1 MVGFLGL
8 SGGHGCCRGYQF
20 AALWVR
26 VPGTP
31 PKRPSLAGG
40 QVQCCDCEW
49 VAEKGDEKSA
59 GGVCHLTVEMI
70 HAAGKFC
77 ARLSF
82 HDGVEP
88 IGSYALEGTVRTV
101 GQVSADTGQAGHG
114 LHQFVSARPKDHLVR
129 CPEHV

>member
-31 PKRPSLAGG
+31 LKRSSLVGG
-40 QVQCCDCEW
+40 QVQCRDCEW
-49 VAEKGDEKSA
+49 VAAEGDEQSI
-59 GGVCHLTVEMI
+59 GGVGHLAVEMV
-70 HAAGKFC
+70 HTTGKFG
-77 ARLSF
+77 ARQSF

-88 IGSYALEGTVRTV
+88 IGSHTLERSEERRV
-101 GQVSADTGQAGHG
+101 G
-114 LHQFVSARPKDHLVR
+114 R
-129 CPEHV
+129 E

>member
-40 QVQCCDCEW
+40 QVQCCDCEC
-49 VAEKGDEKSA
+49 VAETGDEKSA
-59 GGVCHLTVEMI
+59 GGVGPLTVEMSQT
-70 HAAGKFC
+70 AGKFG
-77 ARLSF
+77 ARQRF
-82 HDGVEP
+82 RDGVEP
-88 IGSYALEGTVRTV
+88 IGSHAWEGTVGTV
-101 GQVSADTGQAGHG
+101 GQVSA
-114 LHQFVSARPKDHLVR
+114 
-129 CPEHV
+129 